1 MTGRPSLDFESF
13 LGSLGRLGTR
23 PDAELNEPSH
33 SVIREAADSFVSMP
47 SVDVP
52 SLAKLIANNPTWV
65 PALGLVAGLSQE
77 KLRNELR
84 HKFQTSGWIKLARS
98 RSVELIAYLQEEFR
112 AIEKLKIERDKRHTL
127 ADVLIARAEGRH
139 SAGGAVSRG
148 RDVEDQIQAIVEGL
162 GVSYRLRTNF
172 RGRGGCEAPCDF
184 AIPEAGD
191 GAQIV
196 CAAKGFNSTGSKL
209 TDAVREVI
217 SMADCRVPTQYVYAV
232 VDGMGWR
239 NRQADLRRIYELW
252 TAKKIDGLYTLG
264 MLDQFKTTLERA
276 ILRLAIPRSSV

>member
-1 MTGRPSLDFESF
+1 
-13 LGSLGRLGTR
+13 
-23 PDAELNEPSH
+23 
-33 SVIREAADSFVSMP
+33 MP

-52 SLAKLIANNPTWV
+52 SVAAVIAENPTWV

-77 KLRNELR
+77 KLKNELR
-84 HKFQTSGWIKLARS
+84 HRFQTSGWLKLARAH
-98 RSVELIAYLQEEFR
+98 SVDLVAYLASEFR

-148 RDVEDQIQAIVEGL
+148 RDVEDRIQAVVEEL
-162 GVSYRLRTNF
+162 GVSYRLRTTF

-184 AIPEAGD
+184 AIPEAGE

-217 SMADCRVPTQYVYAV
+217 SMAECRVPTQYVYAV
-232 VDGMGWR
+232 VDGIGWR
-239 NRQADLRRIYELW
+239 SRRADLRRIYNLW
-252 TAKKIDGLYTLG
+252 EAKKIDGLYTLG
-264 MLDQFKTTLERA
+264 LLNQFRTALDTAVVRLG
-276 ILRLAIPRSSV
+276 LRRQDSSS